1 MDYLGLN
8 KIHFVVAIPCWH
20 VNNAQVLNQPKGI
33 FMSKM
38 FVFAAAVTL
47 LTLTACNSTKQHS
60 APAAAVQPAPV
71 AVAPAVEAAPKAAE
85 PVVAKPAEPA
95 VVKAAEPV
103 ASKPAEPVVAK
114 AAEPVASKPAEPVVA
129 KAAEPVVAAKPV
141 EASPKADVQA
151 AASEVKPAAPAAKPQ
166 APVAKP
172 AASAAAKSDVIT
184 KEQAVALGGK
194 NNCFTCH
201 KIEAKVVGP
210 AWKDV
215 GAKYKADANAAGTI
229 AAHIKSGGSFGWKMG
244 NMPPRG
250 GSSIKDADVDSL
262 AKFIASLK

>member
-1 MDYLGLN
+1 M
-8 KIHFVVAIPCWH
+8 
-20 VNNAQVLNQPKGI
+20 NNAQVLNQPKGV

-38 FVFAAAVTL
+38 FAFAAAVTL
-47 LTLTACNSTKQHS
+47 LSLTACNSTKQH
-60 APAAAVQPAPV
+60 PAQAATVQPAPV
-71 AVAPAVEAAPKAAE
+71 ASVAPAVEAVPKAAE

-95 VVKAAEPV
+95 VVKAVEPV

-114 AAEPVASKPAEPVVA
+114 V
-129 KAAEPVVAAKPV
+129 AEPVVAAKPV
-141 EASPKADVQA
+141 ETSPKADVQA

-166 APVAKP
+166 APAAKP
-172 AASAAAKSDVIT
+172 AAPAAAKADVIT
-184 KEQAVALGGK
+184 KEQAVALAGK
-194 NNCFTCH
+194 GNCFTCH

-250 GSSIKDADVDSL
+250 GSSIKDADIDSL

>member
-1 MDYLGLN
+1 
-8 KIHFVVAIPCWH
+8 
-20 VNNAQVLNQPKGI
+20 
-33 FMSKM
+33 MSKM
-38 FVFAAAVTL
+38 FAFAAAVTL
-47 LTLTACNSTKQHS
+47 LGLTACNSTKQHS

-71 AVAPAVEAAPKAAE
+71 AAAPAVEAAPKAAE
-85 PVVAKPAEPA
+85 PVAAKPAEPA

-103 ASKPAEPVVAK
+103 AA
-114 AAEPVASKPAEPVVA
+114 KPAEPVVA

-166 APVAKP
+166 APAAKP
-172 AASAAAKSDVIT
+172 AAPAAAHTDVIT
-184 KEQAVALGGK
+184 KEQAVSLGGK